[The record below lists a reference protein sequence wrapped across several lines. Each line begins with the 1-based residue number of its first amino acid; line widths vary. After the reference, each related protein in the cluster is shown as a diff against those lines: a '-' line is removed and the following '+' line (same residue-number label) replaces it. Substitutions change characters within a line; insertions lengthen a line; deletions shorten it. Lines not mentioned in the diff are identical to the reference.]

1 MPTTTISPNMNLPV
15 PVVGVDP
22 GPDWATQINNC
33 LALIDSHTHV
43 TGQGVQITPT
53 GLDINA
59 DLPISGNNLTLVRST
74 RFQNQATTLSG
85 VTDLNCAYSS
95 GTAGDLYYND
105 GNGNIIRLTQSG
117 AVAGTPGSI
126 SNLVSPASATY
137 VSASQTFV
145 WQSAANTAAN
155 LDCGSVILRNITAS
169 SYGLTL
175 APPSSLALNYTITL
189 PAIPA
194 ASGNFLTI
202 NTSGNIS
209 SNVSIDG
216 ATLVQISNVIQVGNS
231 SLSNAKLATMA
242 ANTIKG
248 NNTGSSAN
256 PIDLTVAQTQ
266 TLLALKIAPTYQ
278 KFTSSSGTYTTPAGV
293 LYIKVKMVG
302 GGGGAGGVSQGIGV
316 AGGTGGSTTFG
327 TQLTCNGGTGGGW
340 ASNTSTTGS
349 GGSGGTASL
358 GIITSGI
365 NISGQNGEN
374 ARTLNSASG
383 GNGYVGNTKGGTSV
397 LSTYGNG
404 ANAGTY
410 NNASPAT
417 ASFTGASG
425 GAGGYI
431 EAILTSPSATYSY
444 AVGAGGIAGTT
455 TGSVYVTGVAGTGGV
470 IIVEEYYN

>member
-1 MPTTTISPNMNLPV
+1 MPTTTISPNMQLPV

-43 TGQGVQITPT
+43 TGQGVQITPS
-53 GLDINA
+53 GLDINT

-74 RFQNQATTLSG
+74 RFQNQTSTLSG
-85 VTDLNCAYSS
+85 VTDLNCAYSA
-95 GTAGDLYYND
+95 GGAGDLYYND

-126 SNLVSPASATY
+126 SNLVSPASASY

-155 LDCGSVILRNITAS
+155 MDCGSVILRNITAS

-216 ATLVQISNVIQVGNS
+216 STIVQISNVIQA
-231 SLSNAKLATMA
+231 AKMPS
-242 ANTIKG
+242 NTIKG
-248 NNTGSSAN
+248 NNTGLTAT
-256 PIDLTVAQTQ
+256 PIDLTVAQTR
-266 TLLALKIAPTYQ
+266 TLLVLGVNPTYQ
-278 KFTSSSGTYTTPAGV
+278 KFTTGSGTYTTPAGV
-293 LYIKVKMVG
+293 LYLKIKMVAG
-302 GGGGAGGVSQGIGV
+302 GGGSGGVGTTSGGV

-327 TQLTCNGGTGGGW
+327 SDLNCSGGGGGGYTQFSASATVGAGGTGGT
-340 ASNTSTTGS
+340 ATLGS
-349 GGSGGTASL
+349 
-358 GIITSGI
+358 ITSGI
-365 NISGQNGEN
+365 AITGENGEG
-374 ARTLNSASG
+374 ARGTSASTA
-383 GNGYVGNTKGGTSV
+383 VVNTGTAKGGTSL

-404 ANAGTY
+404 ANGGRQFSFF
-410 NNASPAT
+410 NT
-417 ASFTGASG
+417 ACSTAASG

-455 TGSVYVTGVAGTGGV
+455 SGTVQIAGAAGTGGV
-470 IIVEEYYN
+470 IIIEEYYN